1 VAPLGRLLRAVPP
14 PGDSVRGVSPGRG
27 GVSEQDPVLKTQIV
41 PRGGIFF
48 GGSLPFAEV
57 GAARY
62 LRGAEVHCRVL
73 L

>member
-1 VAPLGRLLRAVPP
+1 
-14 PGDSVRGVSPGRG
+14 
-27 GVSEQDPVLKTQIV
+27 VLKTQIV

-62 LRGAEVHCRVL
+62 LRGAEAQFEEQQAAQTDFFGSARTCEAWDSRQFFVPLV
-73 L
+73 